1 MVDETREAG
10 FDANSEK
17 INLNYL
23 LTNKLDKVDT
33 LPQSQR
39 ISTLQSLIITT
50 TGITGVGLPDMPS
63 MEEVKA
69 EWNAVNGTT
78 VKIMLRESRAVR
90 HGEFAVVRNDLLERK
105 LWQTALKTIN
115 NLYVGGFIGFET
127 LQAMEKFCPAG
138 V

>member
-1 MVDETREAG
+1 MVDELRDTG
-10 FDANSEK
+10 FDADSEK

-50 TGITGVGLPDMPS
+50 TGITGITLPGMPS

-69 EWNAVNGTT
+69 EWNAVNGSS
-78 VKIMLRESRAVR
+78 VKIILRESRAAR
-90 HGEFAVVRNDLLERK
+90 HGEFASVRNDLLERE
-105 LWQTALKTIN
+105 LWQTALQVIN
-115 NLYVGGFIGFET
+115 SLFKQGFIGFET
-127 LQAMEKFCPAG
+127 LQEMQKFVPAG